1 MSKQIQSFVALA
13 LLPWLVAGCTRDSDS
28 SFRLPEGDAQRGR
41 EAFVALRCHDCH
53 DVEGIDAPFVE
64 RAPARVALGGEIT
77 RVRTYGDLVTSII
90 NPSHRITRRY
100 PAEQVAPDGRSLMEQ
115 ARLNDVLTVQQLIDI
130 VAFLESTYRVV
141 PPAVYPYTYAYP

>member
-1 MSKQIQSFVALA
+1 MQSLVALA
-13 LLPWLVAGCTRDSDS
+13 LLPWLVAGCTRDSGA
-28 SFRLPEGDAQRGR
+28 SFRLPDGDAQRGR
-41 EAFVALRCHDCH
+41 EAFVALRCPDCH
-53 DVEGIDAPFVE
+53 DVEGIDGPSGESGA
-64 RAPARVALGGEIT
+64 ARVALGGEIT

-115 ARLNDVLTVQQLIDI
+115 ARLNDVMTVQQLVDI